1 MEINQARKL
10 VSEAGRR
17 LLRTGLVAGTW
28 GNISHRI
35 DDKYM
40 VITPSG
46 MDYETLKPEHI
57 VLVNLETLE
66 YEGDLKPSMERG
78 LHAQIYKERKEVN
91 SVIHT
96 HSLNGCIIAST
107 RQEVPAIID
116 DMVQIIGPSLKTAE
130 YAISGSKK
138 LTKNVIKAL
147 KGRNA
152 ALLANHGSVCVGRS
166 LDEAF
171 TTCQVMEKCCRI
183 YIDAKSLGG
192 AVELSKVEAFAMHK
206 YYMNIYS
213 KKKNKIKKEDIQYE
227 DEQELDA

>member
-1 MEINQARKL
+1 MDIMEAKRI

-35 DDKYM
+35 DEEYM

-46 MDYETLKPEHI
+46 MDYEILRPEDI

-78 LHAQIYKERKEVN
+78 LHAEIYKERKEVK

-96 HSLNGCIIAST
+96 HSMNGCIVAT
-107 RQEVPAIID
+107 ARKEVPAIID
-116 DMVQIIGPSLKTAE
+116 DMIQIIGPSLKTAE

-138 LTKNVIKAL
+138 LTKNVLKAL

-152 ALLANHGSVCVGRS
+152 ALLANHGAVCLGRS

-183 YIDAKSLGG
+183 YIDSQKIGG
-192 AVELSKVEAFAMHK
+192 PVELSKVEAFAMHK

-213 KKKNKIKKEDIQYE
+213 KKKEKMAKKEE
-227 DEQELDA
+227 GTLEA